1 VENVVGGVNW
11 DRFHRAE
18 AVKNTVVIKIVLTN
32 GLAIE
37 VQMPASEAR
46 DFAERIAKDR
56 YLDPVSGQF
65 HPPLSILRIEVAPP
79 EQFGE
84 GWFSE
89 N

>member
-1 VENVVGGVNW
+1 VDKSVI
-11 DRFHRAE
+11 
-18 AVKNTVVIKIVLTN
+18 IKISLTN

-37 VQMPASEAR
+37 VQKPASEAKS
-46 DFAERIAKDR
+46 FVEQVSTKG
-56 YLDPVSGQF
+56 YLDPITGRF
-65 HPPLSILRIEVAPP
+65 HPPESILRVEVAPP

>member
-1 VENVVGGVNW
+1 VNW

-18 AVKNTVVIKIVLTN
+18 TVKNTVVIKIILAD

-46 DFAERIAKDR
+46 DFAERIARDG

-65 HPPLSILRIEVAPP
+65 HSPQSILRVEVAPP